1 MQLSDYTKAERG
13 NAKRMAAGLGV
24 SLSYLCQMAAPGRAA
39 FSARRCVQ
47 IEALSNLR
55 VRRWDLRPHDWHL
68 IWPELVGTPGAPVV
82 GAYTDAGAEA
92 HDAPTAMPC
101 PVPE

>member
-1 MQLSDYTKAERG
+1 MQLADYTKAERG

-24 SLSYLCQMAAPGRAA
+24 SLSYLCQMAGPGRAA

-47 IEALSNLR
+47 IEALSGHR
-55 VRRWDLRPHDWHL
+55 VRRWDLRPRDWHL
-68 IWPELVGTPGAPVV
+68 IWPELVGAEGAPEPGFV
-82 GAYTDAGAEA
+82 AGAE
-92 HDAPTAMPC
+92 PC